1 MLVHHPVKFCCYGAY
16 RRSGHKT
23 KKVTHMTY
31 NYDHFIILLKLR
43 SGHAGLAFE
52 EVLLIKFY
60 RNRDKP
66 YTLVAW
72 PSGADV
78 IVPVR

>member
-1 MLVHHPVKFCCYGAY
+1 
-16 RRSGHKT
+16 
-23 KKVTHMTY
+23 MTY

-43 SGHAGLAFE
+43 SGHAGLAFV

>member
-1 MLVHHPVKFCCYGAY
+1 
-16 RRSGHKT
+16 
-23 KKVTHMTY
+23 MTY

-43 SGHAGLAFE
+43 SRHAGLAFE

-66 YTLVAW
+66 YTLVA
-72 PSGADV
+72 
-78 IVPVR
+78 